1 MSEAEIFAKIRSC
14 FSKAF
19 AGSTTFPFRIL
30 QSAGSGARSLIIP
43 SLCDNY
49 EWSAKKCNGEFE
61 VYYKLHHDDMQYTMY

>member
-14 FSKAF
+14 FNKAF

-49 EWSAKKCNGEFE
+49 EWSAKE
-61 VYYKLHHDDMQYTMY
+61 